1 MTVTRRYDDGRR
13 APTPAVVFSTSFN
26 DTRPSSSLTLEG
38 GEALR
43 RRATLDSGTPGIR
56 ATIGLAA
63 PLGRDLV
70 GHLSPIADDAT
81 ARASPPVPAAVPRLV
96 LLSHEREHTIGAR
109 CIPEAT
115 RLNQHDCLD
124 LLGEC
129 TCAPDAWVTRRP
141 ALSREAQPV
150 MQRCD
155 RHDSSPRRENR
166 LRRLCF
172 RRVACSVTR
181 FVESTLEH

>member
-13 APTPAVVFSTSFN
+13 TPTPAVVFSTS
-26 DTRPSSSLTLEG
+26 RIR
-38 GEALR
+38 EALR

-109 CIPEAT
+109 WAAYP
-115 RLNQHDCLD
+115 
-124 LLGEC
+124 
-129 TCAPDAWVTRRP
+129 RP
-141 ALSREAQPV
+141 PGSINMIA
-150 MQRCD
+150 
-155 RHDSSPRRENR
+155 
-166 LRRLCF
+166 
-172 RRVACSVTR
+172 
-181 FVESTLEH
+181 